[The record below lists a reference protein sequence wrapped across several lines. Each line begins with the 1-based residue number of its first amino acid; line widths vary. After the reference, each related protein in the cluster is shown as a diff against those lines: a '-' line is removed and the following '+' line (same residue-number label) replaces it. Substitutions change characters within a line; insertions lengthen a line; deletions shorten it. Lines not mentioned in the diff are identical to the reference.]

1 MSTLS
6 IAPYYRLYELPW
18 SPTAEV
24 EERFRRYLKRLAI
37 VFLLFGLTI
46 PFLPMVDRSKLP
58 PAAIPER
65 FARLVIEKKLPPPPP
80 PPEVKKEPEPEKPK
94 PDIKPKPEP
103 PKDDARKKAS
113 KALQVFDELAALR
126 DQSVIDKAQQKN
138 LSNAVGEQTRS
149 ERSIITSKVGVGSGG
164 INTANMSR
172 SFGGGSGSLTG
183 RDTTTVSSNL
193 GSADG
198 RAQVTRTSG
207 SGKGARSREEVE
219 LTFDRNKGAIYALY
233 SRALRDT
240 PDLKGKVVLEITIAA
255 NGEVLNCTILSSEL
269 HEPDLERK
277 LIARVKLFKFEAR
290 DVESITL
297 TKPIDFFPAG

>member
-24 EERFRRYLKRLAI
+24 EERFRRYVKRLAI
-37 VFLLFGLTI
+37 IFLLFGVII

-65 FARLVIEKKLPPPPP
+65 FARLVIEKKTPPP
-80 PPEVKKEPEPEKPK
+80 PPEVKKEPEQEKPK
-94 PDIKPKPEP
+94 PVETKPKPEP
-103 PKDDARKKAS
+103 PKEDARKKAS
-113 KALQVFDELAALR
+113 KALAVFDELAALR

-149 ERSIITSKVGVGSGG
+149 ERSMLTSKVGQGSGG

-172 SFGGGSGSLTG
+172 SFGGGSGALTG

-198 RAQVTRTSG
+198 RGQVTRTSG

-233 SRALRDT
+233 SRALRDN
-240 PDLKGKVVLEITIAA
+240 PDLKGKIVLEISIAA

-269 HEPDLERK
+269 HDSDLERK